1 MNVREGE
8 CGRRFKRRST
18 PVVLAS
24 EPHLR
29 PHDEVRL
36 GKEKGRRQQKQLE
49 RRIRR
54 LKDRVERQC
63 ARRRTAHEPSS
74 KQHIVATNKPS
85 DEEINVP
92 RLETCESN
100 GEHVCEMLQLERA
113 LII

>member
-1 MNVREGE
+1 MREGE
-8 CGRRFKRRST
+8 RGRRIKRYRT

-24 EPHLR
+24 EPHLG

-36 GKEKGRRQQKQLE
+36 GKEEGRRQQKQLE

-54 LKDRVERQC
+54 LKDRVERKC

-74 KQHIVATNKPS
+74 EQRIVAANKPS

-92 RLETCESN
+92 CLETCVTMA
-100 GEHVCEMLQLERA
+100 HTCV
-113 LII
+113 

>member
-1 MNVREGE
+1 M
-8 CGRRFKRRST
+8 
-18 PVVLAS
+18 
-24 EPHLR
+24 
-29 PHDEVRL
+29 RL
-36 GKEKGRRQQKQLE
+36 CKEEGRRQQKQLE

-74 KQHIVATNKPS
+74 KQRIVAANKAR

-92 RLETCESN
+92 RLETCD
-100 GEHVCEMLQLERA
+100 GTHVCEMLQLERA